1 MKSLS
6 EYKQG
11 VTMADANQLIYQN
24 SNIYR
29 IHADNLRWTLLGSYA
44 AILAA
49 TFSFSKAE
57 LSDINSIDPTVS
69 FILFFVSFAYL
80 WVLAVQNW
88 FYNLFAKFVDECEY
102 RLWKGRKLRPLQEFA
117 KEMGASISPF
127 HPAFF
132 FAEVIVGVVAY
143 YFLFLSIKNS
153 YIPTVSEFL
162 NGLPSSILA
171 TLAILLFLI
180 YFASLNF
187 VFANWDKI
195 VYKKIIVPFSNLYRP
210 TST

>member
-1 MKSLS
+1 
-6 EYKQG
+6 
-11 VTMADANQLIYQN
+11 MADANQLIYQN

-49 TFSFSKAE
+49 TFSLSKSD
-57 LSDINSIDPTVS
+57 LSDINSINPTIS

-88 FYNLFAKFVDECEY
+88 FYNLFARFVDECEY
-102 RLWKGRKLRPLQEFA
+102 RLWKRRNLRPLQEFA

-132 FAEVIVGVVAY
+132 FAELIVGVVAY

-162 NGLPSSILA
+162 NGLPSS
-171 TLAILLFLI
+171 TLAMLVILLFLI
-180 YFASLNF
+180 YFGALNLIF
-187 VFANWDKI
+187 VNWNRI
-195 VYKKIIVPFSNLYRP
+195 VYRKIIVPLSNLYKP
-210 TST
+210 TS